1 MAVTISPLARKLS
14 LKKATRA
21 LILAMPPG
29 YLDLLS
35 PLPEDVTISQKVSG
49 HYPFI
54 QLFASQKADIQKQ
67 APALLAHAAPDAIV
81 WITYPKRTSGVTSD
95 LSREEVWDAMSPFGW
110 RPVSAVS
117 IDSIWSGLRFR
128 PIADVKSKKRT
139 SSAAHP

>member
-1 MAVTISPLARKLS
+1 MAVATSSLAKKLA

-21 LILAMPPG
+21 LILDMPPG

-49 HYPFI
+49 HFSFI

-81 WITYPKRTSGVTSD
+81 WITYPKKTSGVKSD
-95 LSREEVWDAMSPFGW
+95 LSREEIWDAMSPFGW
-110 RPVSAVS
+110 RPVSAIS
-117 IDSIWSGLRFR
+117 IDDVWSGLRFR
-128 PIADVKSKKRT
+128 PVADVKSKKRA
-139 SSAAHP
+139 S